1 MSRILRLTQR
11 GFTLVELM
19 VATAITGILI
29 IVIMSFIS
37 DSLVQSDMASKRAD
51 MLQDAHF
58 ALDAATND
66 IRLSSHALAENRWP
80 DEHAPGAPGDEM
92 SWQSNAGTVILDTA
106 ALDDDRNV
114 IFEDPLH
121 YTSAK
126 NNRIYFVRDGV
137 LYRRVLAAPIDGNAS
152 RTSCPDSISSC
163 PSDSVLARNVKSFT
177 VKYYDAQSAE
187 VLPVNA
193 RSVELSLTLE
203 TKPYGRTIDASY
215 STRTVFRNE

>member
-1 MSRILRLTQR
+1 MNRLTRAAQR

-19 VATAITGILI
+19 VATAITGVLI
-29 IVIMSFIS
+29 IVIMSFVS
-37 DSLVQSDMASKRAD
+37 DSLVQSDMANKRAD

-92 SWQSNAGTVILDTA
+92 SWRSNANTVILDTA
-106 ALDDDRNV
+106 ALDGDRNV

-126 NNRIYFVRDGV
+126 NNRIYFVQDGV
-137 LYRRVLAAPIDGNAS
+137 LYRRILAAPVDGNAS
-152 RTSCPDSISSC
+152 QTSCPDGTNGC
-163 PSDSVLARNVKSFT
+163 PSDSVMARNVKSFT
-177 VKYYDAQSAE
+177 VRYYDAQNAE
-187 VLPVNA
+187 VTPVDA
-193 RSVELSLTLE
+193 RSLELTLTLE
-203 TKPYGRTIDASY
+203 TKPYGRTVEASY